1 MMRQAI
7 RGLVLFGL
15 LAAVLSSTGRAQNV
29 PDVVTVRD
37 RKDGTTKTVSGQYT
51 LSPAGFQVIGGDK
64 KVLATVNPDDIVK
77 VAIGDLQGVERDS
90 ILALVAKEG
99 KKEYQEARTGY
110 QDLLKKS
117 ANAPAPTKRYLQFKM
132 AALSNKMADEL
143 EPEKGWKEKS
153 EAVVVEWRGF
163 LQDHPAGWELW
174 PAVRSSTRVQIELG
188 KFDTAATT
196 WGKLAANKE
205 LPPESKFEAQL
216 QAIDLNIRAGGKE
229 YSSAAVAAEELV
241 KTAVGSR
248 KERLAI
254 YELAAKA
261 GGNGKPLEAVDK
273 IKAEMEKSKDP
284 SVHATGYS
292 MLGELYLAGGKPREA
307 MWSFL
312 WVETVLNQDRDE
324 VFKAVVRLAQLFE
337 KDLADSDQAA
347 KYRDKLKRTRASF

>member
-15 LAAVLSSTGRAQNV
+15 LVAVVGSTGRAQNV

-37 RKDGTTKTVSGQYT
+37 RSSGSTKTVSGQYT
-51 LSPAGFQVIGGDK
+51 LGPAGFQVIGGDK
-64 KVLATVNPDDIVK
+64 KVLATVNPDDVVK
-77 VAIGDLQGVERDS
+77 VAVGDLPGVEREPV
-90 ILALVAKEG
+90 LALIAKEG

-110 QDLLKKS
+110 QDLLKK
-117 ANAPAPTKRYLQFKM
+117 APNAPAATKRYLQFKM
-132 AALSNKMADEL
+132 AALSNKIADEL
-143 EPEKGWKEKS
+143 DPEKGWKEKS
-153 EAVVVEWRGF
+153 EAAVAEWRGF
-163 LQDHPAGWELW
+163 LQDHAAGWELW

-196 WGKLAANKE
+196 WGKLATNKE
-205 LPPESKFEAQL
+205 IPPESKLEARL
-216 QAIDLNIRAGGKE
+216 QEIDLNIRGKV
-229 YSSAAVAAEELV
+229 YPNAAVTAGELV
-241 KTAVGSR
+241 KTATGAR

-261 GGNGKPLEAVDK
+261 GGNEKPLEAVEK

-324 VFKAVVRLAQLFE
+324 VFKAVVRLAHLFE
-337 KDLADSDQAA
+337 KDLSDPDQAA
-347 KYRDKLKRTRASF
+347 KYRDKLKRARASF

>member
-15 LAAVLSSTGRAQNV
+15 LAAVVSSTVRAQNL

-37 RKDGTTKTVSGQYT
+37 RSSGTTKTVSGQYT
-51 LSPAGFQVIGGDK
+51 LSPAGFQIIGGDK
-64 KVLATVNPDDIVK
+64 KVLATVNPDDVLK
-77 VAIGDLQGVERDS
+77 VAIGDLPGIERDS
-90 ILALVAKEG
+90 ILALIAKEG
-99 KKEYQEARTGY
+99 KKEYQEARAGY

-117 ANAPAPTKRYLQFKM
+117 AAAPANTKRYLQFKM

-143 EPEKGWKEKS
+143 DPEKGWKEKS

-163 LQDHPAGWELW
+163 LQDHAAGWELW

-205 LPPESKFEAQL
+205 IPPEAKLEAQL
-216 QAIDLNIRAGGKE
+216 QEIDLNIRGKV
-229 YSSAAVAAEELV
+229 YPNAAVTAGELV
-241 KTAVGSR
+241 KTAVGAR

-254 YELAAKA
+254 YEIAAKA
-261 GGNGKPLEAVDK
+261 GSNEKPLEAIDK

-337 KDLADSDQAA
+337 KDLMDSDQAA
-347 KYRDKLKRTRASF
+347 KYRDKLKRTRTSF